1 LQNGVV
7 DAYTHVLE
15 QYLTYPHEGFTRSH
29 CRRILQTLI
38 QVGPEVVE
46 NPKDYALASNF
57 MWSCTMALNGL
68 IQGVPSDWATH
79 MIGHELTAL
88 YGIDHAR
95 TLAVVGP
102 NLYRVMFET
111 KKGKLA
117 QYGKRIF
124 NLTGTEDEIANRS
137 HQQNRCVFP
146 YHGNGH

>member
-15 QYLTYPHEGFTRSH
+15 QYLTYPMKVLQD
-29 CRRILQTLI
+29 RIAESNSTNFN

-68 IQGVPSDWATH
+68 IQKEFHQIGLH

-102 NLYRVMFET
+102 NLYRDV
-111 KKGKLA
+111 
-117 QYGKRIF
+117 
-124 NLTGTEDEIANRS
+124 
-137 HQQNRCVFP
+137 
-146 YHGNGH
+146 